1 MLSRNQFRQD
11 DSYQRA
17 KRDALLKPF
26 YAEHSAEGRFVFLDK
41 GQLADV
47 LQREMAVD
55 TILQGR
61 GGHAFAIEEKIV
73 RWKGRKYTA
82 FTLETWTCTVP
93 GRERKGWMYYGKC
106 DILLYCFTQADGSL
120 EAYAIPFPAL
130 KTWFFEQ
137 DRFERY
143 PTTVTEQIN
152 RTECRVVPIADVLAG
167 VPGCKLYYLSASTPA
182 STPATKTP
190 PFSGNMR
197 GE

>member
-1 MLSRNQFRQD
+1 LYRSHFLED
-11 DSYQRA
+11 DHYQRQ
-17 KRDALLKPF
+17 KRDTLLKDF
-26 YAEHSAEGRFVFLDK
+26 YIQGSVEGRFVFMDK
-41 GQLADV
+41 GRLADIV
-47 LQREMAVD
+47 QREMAVD

-61 GGHAFAIEEKIV
+61 DGQAIAIEEKIV

-93 GRERKGWMYYGKC
+93 GRERQGWMYYSKC
-106 DILLYCFTQADGSL
+106 DFLLYCFTQADGSL
-120 EAYAIPFPAL
+120 EAYAIPFPRL

-167 VPGCKLYYLSASTPA
+167 VPGCKLVVLPV
-182 STPATKTP
+182 
-190 PFSGNMR
+190 G
-197 GE
+197 